1 VDDNKVFCEQ
11 MADAIVNLGTNEALS
26 CMARMMVAIAQN
38 QNLDL
43 QFDCDLGVVSIE
55 RKNITLSS

>member
-1 VDDNKVFCEQ
+1 